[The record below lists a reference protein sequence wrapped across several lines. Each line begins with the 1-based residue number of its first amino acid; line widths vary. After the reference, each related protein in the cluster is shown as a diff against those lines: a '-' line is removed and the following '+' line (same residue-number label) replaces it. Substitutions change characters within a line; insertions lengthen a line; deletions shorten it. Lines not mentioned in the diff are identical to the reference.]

1 MAWKLEGALDMTQHS
16 HNHTWDSWS
25 GWSTISANNDTSFTI
40 WFTGLPGTGKT
51 TLAHLVQKALITR
64 GYKVEIID
72 SQALSYWLKHELQ
85 IEDTSQEDRSHTPG
99 YDAFITY
106 ICTLLARNGIITI
119 TVAVSPYRQARIHA
133 REQIHHL
140 VEVYLYCLEER
151 RLERICQQEYVTDIP
166 KHFYQVP
173 LHAELSI
180 DTGLEPPERSALR
193 IIEYL
198 EQQSYVAPLWEET
211 DPADEE
217 IANVKARLRA
227 LGYLE

>member
-1 MAWKLEGALDMTQHS
+1 MAQHS

-25 GWSTISANNDTSFTI
+25 GWSTISAINDTSFTI

-51 TLAHLVQKALITR
+51 TLAHLVQKALVTR

-72 SQALSYWLKHELQ
+72 SQALSYWLKHELH
-85 IEDTSQEDRSHTPG
+85 IEDTNQEDRSHTPG

-119 TVAVSPYRQARIHA
+119 TVAVSPFRKARTHA
-133 REQIHHL
+133 REQIRHL
-140 VEVYLYCLEER
+140 VEVYLYCPEKR
-151 RLERICQQEYVTDIP
+151 RLERVRQQEHVTDIP
-166 KHFYQVP
+166 EHLYQVP
-173 LHAELSI
+173 LRAELSI
-180 DTGLEPPERSALR
+180 DTDREPPERSALR
-193 IIEYL
+193 VIEYL
-198 EQQSYVAPLWEET
+198 EQLSYVAPLWEET

-217 IANVKARLRA
+217 IANIKARLQA